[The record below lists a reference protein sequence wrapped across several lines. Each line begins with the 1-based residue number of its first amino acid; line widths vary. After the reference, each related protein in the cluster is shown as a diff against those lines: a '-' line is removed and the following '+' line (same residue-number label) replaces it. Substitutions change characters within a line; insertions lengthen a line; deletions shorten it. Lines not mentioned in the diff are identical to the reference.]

1 MELTNS
7 QIKQIIKEEINKV
20 LHEMMKSPYHDKLV
34 TLITS
39 GQESFNQALELFN
52 SIKGTGMLQPSEE
65 DHIQRLSDYAGVQYK
80 YKSVVDEMAS
90 MRKELGVGARNHEKW
105 RKLSK
110 ERAAALRSMRELD
123 QSIDPRDKIMFDQ
136 ITKFA
141 QRR

>member
-1 MELTNS
+1 MKITN
-7 QIKQIIKEEINKV
+7 KQLKSIIKEEINKV
-20 LHEMMKSPYHDKLV
+20 LHEMMNSPYHDKLV
-34 TLITS
+34 SLIAS

-52 SIKGTGMLQPSEE
+52 FIKGTGVLHPSEE

-110 ERAAALRSMRELD
+110 ERAAALRSMRELE
-123 QSIDPRDKIMFDQ
+123 QNINPRDKKMIAQTTD
-136 ITKFA
+136 FA
-141 QRR
+141 